1 MFTSRAEH
9 RLLLRE
15 DNADQRLGQLGC
27 ELGLLGAGDAALLHE
42 RASRVR
48 CVRETLASFRL
59 YPTTATNAALEGL
72 GHAPLRQPA
81 SAAELLRRPEVGL
94 DELRSLGLP
103 LAEVDGRVLATVLLD
118 VKYEGYVARQ
128 EALAARSAQLE
139 ATLLPSGLD
148 FASIAGLSA
157 EVREKL
163 GRIQPR
169 TLGQAA
175 RIPGVTPAAIALL
188 GVHLRRTRSA

>member
-15 DNADQRLGQLGC
+15 DNADQRLGDLAR
-27 ELGLLGAGDAALLHE
+27 ELGLLATDQIERLSARTARLRELHELLQSHRLLPAAATNEAVAALGI
-42 RASRVR
+42 
-48 CVRETLASFRL
+48 T
-59 YPTTATNAALEGL
+59 
-72 GHAPLRQPA
+72 PLRQPTT
-81 SAAELLRRPEVGL
+81 AAELLRRPGVGF
-94 DELRSLGLP
+94 DELRALDVPVGEQD
-103 LAEVDGRVLATVLLD
+103 ARVLTTVLLD
-118 VKYEGYVARQ
+118 VKYSGYVARQ
-128 EALAARSAQLE
+128 EAIAERSARLE
-139 ATLLPSGLD
+139 TTELPASLD
-148 FASIAGLSA
+148 FAAISGLSA

-188 GVHLRRTRSA
+188 GVHLRRTHTA